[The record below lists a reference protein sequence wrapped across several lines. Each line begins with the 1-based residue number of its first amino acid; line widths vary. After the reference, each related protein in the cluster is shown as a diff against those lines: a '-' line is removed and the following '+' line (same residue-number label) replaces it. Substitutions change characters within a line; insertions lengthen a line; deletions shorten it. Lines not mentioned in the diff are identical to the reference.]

1 MANNLKKIRTEMNL
15 TQGQLAKISG
25 VSRQTIIKLEGEDVP
40 PIKTTTLVKIADALG
55 FSVADVFFN

>member
-1 MANNLKKIRTEMNL
+1 MANNLKKIRTEKNL
-15 TQGQLAKISG
+15 TQGQLAELSG

>member
-1 MANNLKKIRTEMNL
+1 MANNLKKIRTEKNL
-15 TQGQLAKISG
+15 TQGQLAELSG
-25 VSRQTIIKLEGEDVP
+25 VSRQTIIKIEGEDVP